1 MQLASDPLNR
11 IGNTDLYLDGSRL
24 DNQHVGAAVAY
35 KPFISLW
42 RSRLA
47 FLGAGFEVFD
57 AELIGVVETLELQ
70 YTRPGPGQALA
81 LRAHDLAGELQA
93 TGRRVTICWVPGHK
107 GVLGNEEADKAA
119 KKAVGRPCTGKYLGI
134 SLAYARRAC
143 TETYSA
149 IKANWLTVGQAYQPP
164 RGWKLDPIVAS
175 TPKHL
180 ARRYYQF
187 KTGHTPIGAYLHRIK
202 ARDSPNCLGC
212 SRGTETVRHL
222 LTNCRQWCHQ
232 REKLY
237 AGLAEAG
244 VKAPQDSEQCPEAR
258 LFQDPKATTA
268 LLAFIGAIRER
279 EDNQQAW
286 EQAYKT
292 DNWGIEALDE
302 GEREGEG

>member
-1 MQLASDPLNR
+1 LAP
-11 IGNTDLYLDGSRL
+11 
-24 DNQHVGAAVAY
+24 
-35 KPFISLW
+35 
-42 RSRLA
+42 
-47 FLGAGFEVFD
+47 LGAGFEVFD
-57 AELIGVVETLELQ
+57 AELIGVVEALEWALTENLIGSIRVFLDAQ
-70 YTRPGPGQALA
+70 AAISRLRHTRPGPGQALA
-81 LRAHDLAGELQA
+81 LRAHDLARELQA
-93 TGRRVTICWVPGHK
+93 TGRGVTICWVPGHK
-107 GVLGNEEADKAA
+107 GVPGNEEADKAA
-119 KKAVGRPCTGKYLGI
+119 KKAAGRPRTGKYSGI
-134 SLAYARRAC
+134 SLAYARRTC
-143 TETYSA
+143 TEAYRA
-149 IKANWLTVGQAYQPP
+149 AKANWLTKMLAKRAQRVGQAYYPP
-164 RGWKLDPIVAS
+164 RGWKLDPAVAS
-175 TPKHL
+175 THKRL

-187 KTGHTPIGAYLHRIK
+187 KTGHAPIGAYLHRIK